1 MSAPFV
7 APTRPSRPAA
17 PAAAAAPAGLAP
29 GAAAPAGLA
38 PGAPAAPAA
47 GTRAE
52 ATAAAATACAPG
64 PAAAASGATP
74 MRLTPRGRRLARLGK
89 VAKIVGA
96 PLLVAALVTAGS
108 PGWGLY
114 TIRSGDTL
122 SEIAARY
129 DTTVARLVKVNRLP
143 GNGNLIYAGE
153 SIKVPGAS
161 GGSGSGGGRSHLVVR
176 GDTLSGIAA
185 RYGVSQTALASANGI
200 GRDNVVLLG
209 ATLRIPGGGRS
220 SGGSTASGSTASSSN
235 TFAGRTYSDSV
246 VNAAAAN
253 RDRLAGRNVPSRERM
268 RDIIAAKARAN
279 GVDPALALAVS
290 YQESG
295 WNQGVVSV
303 ANAVG
308 AMQVIPTTTD
318 WISGVVGR
326 RLDPLKAE
334 DNATTGVVLL
344 KILTQ
349 AASNERQ
356 AVAAYYQGLKSVREN
371 GMYSDTKRYVANVM
385 ALKRQFG

>member
-1 MSAPFV
+1 MSELLV
-7 APTRPSRPAA
+7 APPVPPDQSTPASQPDRA
-17 PAAAAAPAGLAP
+17 DQPRRAD
-29 GAAAPAGLA
+29 
-38 PGAPAAPAA
+38 
-47 GTRAE
+47 RAE
-52 ATAAAATACAPG
+52 RARA
-64 PAAAASGATP
+64 
-74 MRLTPRGRRLARLGK
+74 RLTPRGRRLVRLAK
-89 VAKIVGA
+89 VVGT
-96 PLLVAALVTAGS
+96 PLLVAGLVTAGS

-122 SEIAARY
+122 SDIADRY

-153 SIKVPGAS
+153 TLKVPGAG
-161 GGSGSGGGRSHLVVR
+161 GGSSSSGGGRSHLVVR

-185 RYGVSQTALASANGI
+185 RYGVSQQALAGANGI
-200 GRDNVVLLG
+200 GRNNVVMLG
-209 ATLRIPGGGRS
+209 ATLRIPGGG
-220 SGGSTASGSTASSSN
+220 SGGGSSTSTSNSSN

-246 VNAAAAN
+246 VDAASAN
-253 RDRLAGRNVPSRERM
+253 RNRLARRNVPSREQM
-268 RDIIAAKARAN
+268 RDIIAATARAN

-326 RLDPLKAE
+326 RLNPLNAR

-349 AASNERQ
+349 AASSDRQ
-356 AVAAYYQGLKSVREN
+356 AVAGYYQGLKSVREN

-385 ALKRQFG
+385 ALKARWS

>member
-1 MSAPFV
+1 MPAP
-7 APTRPSRPAA
+7 PATTA
-17 PAAAAAPAGLAP
+17 TEPRTPADPPRL
-29 GAAAPAGLA
+29 
-38 PGAPAAPAA
+38 
-47 GTRAE
+47 
-52 ATAAAATACAPG
+52 
-64 PAAAASGATP
+64 
-74 MRLTPRGRRLARLGK
+74 RLTARGRRVARIGR
-89 VAKIVGA
+89 VAKLVGA

-129 DTTVARLVKVNRLP
+129 HTTVAKLVKVNRLP

-153 SIKVPGAS
+153 TLKVPGAGGSSS
-161 GGSGSGGGRSHLVVR
+161 GGSRSHLVVR
-176 GDTLSGIAA
+176 GDTLSGIAL
-185 RYGVSQTALASANGI
+185 RYGVSQQSLARANGI
-200 GRDNVVLLG
+200 GANNIVMLG
-209 ATLRIPGGGRS
+209 TTLRIPGT
-220 SGGSTASGSTASSSN
+220 SGGGTSKPSSSN
-235 TFAGRTYSDSV
+235 TFAGRTYSNAV
-246 VNAAAAN
+246 VSAAAAN
-253 RDRLAGRNVPSRERM
+253 RARLAHRHVPSRERM
-268 RDIIAAKARAN
+268 RDIIASTARAN

-308 AMQVIPTTTD
+308 AMQVIPATTE

-326 RLDPLKAE
+326 PLNPLKARH
-334 DNATTGVVLL
+334 NATTGVVLL

-349 AASNERQ
+349 AASSERQ

-371 GMYSDTKRYVANVM
+371 GMYADTRHYVANVM
-385 ALKRQFG
+385 ALKRQFD

>member
-7 APTRPSRPAA
+7 VPTSPTSPTSPSRPAA
-17 PAAAAAPAGLAP
+17 
-29 GAAAPAGLA
+29 
-38 PGAPAAPAA
+38 
-47 GTRAE
+47 TD
-52 ATAAAATACAPG
+52 AAAATDQA
-64 PAAAASGATP
+64 P
-74 MRLTPRGRRLARLGK
+74 MRLTARGRRVARLGK

-114 TIRSGDTL
+114 TIRQGDTL
-122 SEIAARY
+122 SDIAARY
-129 DTTVARLVKVNRLP
+129 HTSVAKLVKVNRLP

-153 SIKVPGAS
+153 ALKVPGAGSGSSS
-161 GGSGSGGGRSHLVVR
+161 GGSTGGRSHLVVR

-200 GRDNVVLLG
+200 GRNNIVMLG
-209 ATLRIPGGGRS
+209 ATLRIPR
-220 SGGSTASGSTASSSN
+220 GGSTSGASSSN

-246 VNAAAAN
+246 VNAASAN
-253 RDRLAGRNVPSRERM
+253 RNRLAGRNVPSRERM

-326 RLDPLKAE
+326 HLDPLKAE

-371 GMYSDTKRYVANVM
+371 GMYTDTKRYVANVM

>member
-1 MSAPFV
+1 MSELLV
-7 APTRPSRPAA
+7 AQVQPVKPHQPHQPDQPDQPDQPRRADRA
-17 PAAAAAPAGLAP
+17 DR
-29 GAAAPAGLA
+29 
-38 PGAPAAPAA
+38 
-47 GTRAE
+47 TRA
-52 ATAAAATACAPG
+52 
-64 PAAAASGATP
+64 
-74 MRLTPRGRRLARLGK
+74 RLTPRGRRLVRLAK
-89 VAKIVGA
+89 VVGT
-96 PLLVAALVTAGS
+96 PLLVAGLVTAGS

-122 SEIAARY
+122 SDIADRY

-153 SIKVPGAS
+153 TLKVPGA
-161 GGSGSGGGRSHLVVR
+161 GGASSSSGGRSHLVVR
-176 GDTLSGIAA
+176 GDTLSGIAV
-185 RYGVSQTALASANGI
+185 RYGVSQQALASANGI
-200 GRDNVVLLG
+200 GRDNVVMLG
-209 ATLRIPGGGRS
+209 ATLRIPGGGTS
-220 SGGSTASGSTASSSN
+220 KANSSN

-246 VNAAAAN
+246 VDAASAN
-253 RDRLAGRNVPSRERM
+253 RNRLARRNVPSREQM
-268 RDIIAAKARAN
+268 RDIIAATARAN

-308 AMQVIPTTTD
+308 AMQVIPPTTD

-326 RLDPLKAE
+326 RLNPLNAR

-349 AASNERQ
+349 AASSDRQ
-356 AVAAYYQGLKSVREN
+356 AVAGYYQGLKSVREN

-385 ALKRQFG
+385 ALRARWS